1 MIIVL
6 LNPRKPME
14 PTPRYITDTEG
25 NKLAVVL
32 DLPAYHQLLEQ
43 IEELDELQA
52 YDQAIADE
60 EEIPFETAMLEI
72 EGQKI

>member
-1 MIIVL
+1 
-6 LNPRKPME
+6 ME

-32 DLPAYHQLLEQ
+32 DLPAYRQLLDQ
-43 IEELDELQA
+43 IEELEELQA
-52 YDQAIADE
+52 YDKAIADDD

-72 EGQKI
+72 EGQEI